1 MPTVRVLWNR
11 GLQFVGLSE
20 GNHTVVIDTRRE
32 VGGFEAAPSPTELLL
47 MGVGGCTAIDVVSI
61 LKKKRVAFDDVE
73 VEVQGEIEMGP
84 PKHVRKIHLVY
95 KVWGTEVP
103 REAVE
108 RAVELSQEKYCTV
121 SNTVK
126 GRAEVT
132 WEIEI
137 LPPKGRFE
145 AD

>member
-1 MPTVRVLWNR
+1 MPTVRVLWHR
-11 GLQFVGLSE
+11 GLQFVGVSE
-20 GNHTVVIDTRRE
+20 NNHTVVIDTRRE

-47 MGVGGCTAIDVVSI
+47 MGVGGCTAMDVASI
-61 LKKKRVAFDDVE
+61 LKKKRVAFDDLE
-73 VEVQGEIEMGP
+73 VEVRGEIEPGP
-84 PKHVRKIHLVY
+84 PKFVKKIHLVY
-95 KVWGTEVP
+95 RVWGQDVP

-126 GRAEVT
+126 GRADVT
-132 WEIEI
+132 WEIEV

-145 AD
+145 

>member
-1 MPTVRVLWNR
+1 MPTVKVQWNR
-11 GLQFVGLSE
+11 GLQFTGLSE
-20 GNHTVVIDTRRE
+20 GNHTVVIDTKQE
-32 VGGFEAAPSPTELLL
+32 VGGFEAAPTPTELLL
-47 MGVGGCTAIDVVSI
+47 MGVGGCTAMDVASI
-61 LKKKRVAFDDVE
+61 LKKKRVDFDDLE
-73 VEVQGEIEMGP
+73 VEVQGEIETGP
-84 PKHVRKIHLVY
+84 PKHVRQVHIVY
-95 KVWGTEVP
+95 KVWGAEVP

-132 WEIEI
+132 WEIQI

-145 AD
+145 